1 MVVLADRK
9 FLSWA
14 AARAVL
20 AAGAHLLWRASASFA
35 LGPVQVLADG
45 TCLAELKPPREK
57 DGPPVTVCV
66 IEDTV
71 HATAADGGE
80 QTSEVF
86 CLVTDLLD
94 VEEYPALDLA
104 CAYPLRWGAETVTGH
119 HTTGMGEGQ
128 PVLRSGD
135 PEGVMQE
142 MRALFAVYQAIS
154 RLTGIAVD
162 AAGIPPDQ
170 ISFPHALAAA
180 TATVAASP
188 PEQAGLAVAT
198 FLAKILRP
206 AFFTRDRP
214 GRASPRETNK
224 AGDVPAREPA
234 EPGVT
239 NVTPTIESRLLCP
252 WQLT

>member
-1 MVVLADRK
+1 VHTT
-9 FLSWA
+9 
-14 AARAVL
+14 
-20 AAGAHLLWRASASFA
+20 AG
-35 LGPVQVLADG
+35 
-45 TCLAELKPPREK
+45 
-57 DGPPVTVCV
+57 
-66 IEDTV
+66 
-71 HATAADGGE
+71 DGGE

-104 CAYPLRWGAETVTGH
+104 CAYPLRWGCETVIGH
-119 HTTGMGEGQ
+119 HKTDMGEGQ

-135 PEGVMQE
+135 PAGVMQE

-180 TATVAASP
+180 TATVAAFP
-188 PEQAGLAVAT
+188 PEQAGLAFAT
-198 FLAKILRP
+198 FLAKILMP

-214 GRASPRETNK
+214 GRASPRKTKK
-224 AGDVPAREPA
+224 AGDFPARKPGEPS
-234 EPGVT
+234 VT
-239 NVTPTIESRLLCP
+239 RVTRTIEFHLLFP
-252 WQLT
+252 WQPT